1 VAKWGEG
8 DPVVPTTL
16 LSPSPSFKELKMKM
30 NWEVC
35 KRPTTCR
42 GCYKIMPKGE
52 TRLRTIQPGYR
63 FKEIKYY
70 CQTCGL
76 LQERGWGI
84 KDELLKY
91 DESKRYIVVK
101 RLKRRFLRPVEVE
114 E

>member
-1 VAKWGEG
+1 
-8 DPVVPTTL
+8 
-16 LSPSPSFKELKMKM
+16 MKM

-35 KRPTTCR
+35 KRATTCR

-70 CQTCGL
+70 CQICGL
-76 LQERGWGI
+76 LQEQGLQGWRI
-84 KDELLKY
+84 KEELEY
-91 DESKRYIVVK
+91 EESKRYIVVK
-101 RLKRRFLRPVEVE
+101 RSKRFLRPVGME